1 MRFIPARH
9 VYFYTGQAW
18 LDCLIGSMKTPEIQ
32 YIVSYI
38 IIWMAHK
45 SGMMDGHGHE
55 CGKTIGDPSTSPG
68 PGAGSD
74 GRNRCGPWP
83 SCLGISGGQEPIST
97 VAAVRNGKMT
107 WNNVDSWNLL
117 KNVEEI
123 TFQKKRG
130 FWSCGFWVIRAGLHM
145 LITLLFFEQW
155 YCDVAGGACF
165 SGLPVAPS
173 SVGPR
178 AEMHYRTCLCRMVA
192 YCNHM
197 SNSIK
202 YIQYICITNDD

>member
-123 TFQKKRG
+123 TFQKKKRILELWILSNPG
-130 FWSCGFWVIRAGLHM
+130 WITYAENLVVFWTVVLWCCWWC
-145 LITLLFFEQW
+145 LFQW
-155 YCDVAGGACF
+155 
-165 SGLPVAPS
+165 PS
-173 SVGPR
+173 SCPFLGWSARRDALPYVFVPNGGI
-178 AEMHYRTCLCRMVA
+178 L
-192 YCNHM
+192 
-197 SNSIK
+197 
-202 YIQYICITNDD
+202 